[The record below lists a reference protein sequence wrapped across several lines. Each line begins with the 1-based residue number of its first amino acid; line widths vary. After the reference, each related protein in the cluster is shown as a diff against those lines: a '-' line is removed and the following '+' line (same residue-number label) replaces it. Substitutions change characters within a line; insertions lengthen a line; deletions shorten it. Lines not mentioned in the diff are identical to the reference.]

1 MYNYSLE
8 ATTDLLTCVCLNHVT
23 GLHIQFFVCFVNCC
37 TQRHADEHQVQLPV
51 HHNGGTCQTTFLWHG
66 GQSSGSGIHLPDGL
80 FPSCIKKFR
89 YLGTVSLPCTCSL
102 IFSSIQL
109 PSSTYSTPHSFLCCQ
124 TTALRPIL
132 L

>member
-1 MYNYSLE
+1 
-8 ATTDLLTCVCLNHVT
+8 
-23 GLHIQFFVCFVNCC
+23 
-37 TQRHADEHQVQLPV
+37 
-51 HHNGGTCQTTFLWHG
+51 
-66 GQSSGSGIHLPDGL
+66 
-80 FPSCIKKFR
+80 
-89 YLGTVSLPCTCSL
+89 LPCTCSL